1 MKQGKETL
9 HIRQGVKRYHRRFTG
24 THGLSGLVFR
34 FGFLDMG
41 AVLEHDIAQT
51 TGLCGG
57 IHRPAEA
64 LLIQQGKHAGVI
76 DMRVGK
82 QHKLD
87 FSRRHGERGGGKIV
101 FPLLHTIVNQDVPA
115 VDFQQGAAARYIMVG
130 PKKRHSHENGP
141 LFYAVNTIYII
152 ILCYPCMNVK

>member
-1 MKQGKETL
+1 
-9 HIRQGVKRYHRRFTG
+9 
-24 THGLSGLVFR
+24 
-34 FGFLDMG
+34 
-41 AVLEHDIAQT
+41 
-51 TGLCGG
+51 
-57 IHRPAEA
+57 
-64 LLIQQGKHAGVI
+64 
-76 DMRVGK
+76 MRVGK

-115 VDFQQGAAARYIMVG
+115 VDFQQDAAARYIMVG

-141 LFYAVNTIYII
+141 LFYAVNIIYII